1 MNSIY
6 LVGFMGSGKS
16 TVGKA
21 LAQQLKREFI
31 DTDDQIELKAN
42 KEIKLIFAE
51 EGEAAFRKIEHDV
64 LTETPK
70 TGYVIATG
78 GGIIERDE
86 NREWLSEKQVV
97 YLKTSWTTIESRLK
111 NDQSRPIWQDQTRD
125 KQQLL
130 KERDHKYREIAT
142 IIIETDEYP
151 IDGIIE
157 QIQAELV

>member
-31 DTDDQIELKAN
+31 DTDEQIELKA
-42 KEIKLIFAE
+42 
-51 EGEAAFRKIEHDV
+51 KIEHDV